1 MFVARQLVKHQVGLV
16 WNEVSRRYVSDDPEF
31 YVLSY
36 GEKHEN
42 KKQGS
47 TDTEVQYDIMPMIK
61 MSKLMYQEMLDKNI
75 APELAR
81 MILLNV

>member
-1 MFVARQLVKHQVGLV
+1 MC
-16 WNEVSRRYVSDDPEF
+16 
-31 YVLSY
+31 LSY
-36 GEKHEN
+36 EREKHEN

-81 MILLNV
+81 MILPQCMMTEDTVRNIICIC